1 MSTKLVIVGGVAA
14 GAAAATRARRLDE
27 HAEIVI
33 LERSGHVSFAN
44 CGLPYHVGG
53 VIPDRA
59 SLIITSPEEFKGK
72 FNVDVRTRHEVC
84 VLDRQAKTVRV
95 RELATGREYDEAY
108 DKLILAVGASA
119 VVPPVDGMQC
129 NNVFTLRSMEDVDAL
144 CSHLAH
150 GAVKRV
156 AVIGAGFIGLEAA
169 ESLRGRGLEVDVVE
183 LLDQVLP
190 PLDADMARV
199 VAGHLHRNG
208 VRLHLGSG
216 LEGLQTSAGRVTA
229 VLTRGGDRIETDAV
243 LMSIG
248 VRPESTLAREAGLA
262 VNGRGAM
269 QVDELLR
276 TLDADIFAAGDV
288 IEATSSLTGAP
299 LYVPLAGP
307 AAKHGR
313 LAGELAV
320 NGKAPGSGARGPA
333 RAARVAGTAIVELFD
348 QAVAVTGLNV
358 RTARAQGLDCDFALV
373 RRGHHV
379 GYYPGAEPM
388 IVKLVFERGTQ
399 RVLGGQII
407 GGAGVDR
414 RIDVLATVI
423 HFQGTLQDLAELDLA
438 YAPQFGAAKD
448 PVHIAAQVGQNQEA
462 GLVDHAEPEEVAG
475 LREAGWQLVD
485 VRPPDKLASGS
496 IPGNAQIPLG
506 QLRSRLAELDP
517 SRPVL
522 LYCTVGYAS
531 YVAARALSQRGF
543 ADVRSLRGGFQWYV
557 EQGFPVAVT
566 A

>member
-1 MSTKLVIVGGVAA
+1 MSIKLVIVGGVAA

-53 VIPDRA
+53 IIPERD
-59 SLIITSPEEFKGK
+59 SLIITSPQEFKGK
-72 FNVDVRTRHEVC
+72 FNVDVRTRHEVRSI
-84 VLDRQAKTVRV
+84 DRQAKRVRV
-95 RELATGREYDEAY
+95 RELATGREYDEPY

-119 VVPPVDGMQC
+119 VVPPVDGMRC
-129 NNVFTLRSMEDVDAL
+129 DNVFTLRSMEDVDAL
-144 CSHLAH
+144 CSYLAH
-150 GAVKRV
+150 GEVKRV

-169 ESLRGRGLEVDVVE
+169 ESLRGRGFEVDVVE
-183 LLDQVLP
+183 LLDQILP
-190 PLDADMARV
+190 PLDADMAQV
-199 VAGHLHRNG
+199 VAGHLGRNG

-216 LEGLQTSAGRVTA
+216 LEGLQTRDGRAVA
-229 VLTRGGDRIETDAV
+229 VLTRDGDRIETDAV

-248 VRPESTLAREAGLA
+248 VRPESMLAREAGLA

-276 TLDADIFAAGDV
+276 TSDADIFAAGDV
-288 IEATSSLTGAP
+288 IEVTSSVTGTP

-320 NGKAPGSGARGPA
+320 SGEEPGPGT
-333 RAARVAGTAIVELFD
+333 RAARMAGTAIVELFD

-358 RTARAQGLDCDFALV
+358 RTARSQGLDCSFALV

-379 GYYPGAEPM
+379 GYYPGAELM
-388 IVKLVFERGTQ
+388 LVKLVYERGTQ
-399 RVLGGQII
+399 RVLGGQIV

-485 VRPPDKLASGS
+485 VRSPESVGGGGS
-496 IPGNAQIPLG
+496 IPDNAHIPLG

-522 LYCTVGYAS
+522 LYCSVGYAS
-531 YVAARALSQRGF
+531 YVAARLLSQRGF
-543 ADVRSLRGGFQWYV
+543 AEVRSLRGGFQWYA
-557 EQGFPVAVT
+557 EQGLPVADT
-566 A
+566 P